1 MRVNANLKPDDD
13 SFEIGKKAEDLF
25 VEVCGKKGYEA
36 IKSSKQQD
44 MYDHIDYHVK
54 NKAGD
59 MKSFD
64 VKSRKRTSRRDSE
77 FNDDWQWIEFL
88 NVNGKAGWIKGKAD
102 FIAFELKGAFL
113 IARRSELRELCKKL
127 ITDTKTRVS
136 EGRLA
141 KYKLYSRNG
150 RKDVLTQIKTQD
162 IRDGLKTWE
171 WCK

>member
-36 IKSSKQQD
+36 IKSSKRQD

-64 VKSRKRTSRRDSE
+64 VKSRKRTSRTLNLTMTGNGLS
-77 FNDDWQWIEFL
+77 FL
-88 NVNGKAGWIKGKAD
+88 MST
-102 FIAFELKGAFL
+102 E
-113 IARRSELRELCKKL
+113 KL
-127 ITDTKTRVS
+127 
-136 EGRLA
+136 
-141 KYKLYSRNG
+141 
-150 RKDVLTQIKTQD
+150 
-162 IRDGLKTWE
+162 DGLKAKPTL
-171 WCK
+171 